1 MRIGAWLATAILSAS
16 PAAAAAQDFP
26 SKPIRVVVPFA
37 PGGADVSL
45 RVMPARLQ
53 ELLGRPIVIDNRPG
67 ADGFVGADMRA
78 RAAPDGYTLRHT
90 SSATIGPAPPVPR
103 TAPFDPLRGF

>member
-45 RVMPARLQ
+45 RAMQARLQ
-53 ELLGRPIVIDNRPG
+53 ALLGQPIVIDNRPG
-67 ADGFVGADMRA
+67 ANGFVGADMAA
-78 RAAPDGYTLRHT
+78 RAAPDGHTLLHPRST
-90 SSATIGPAPPVPR
+90 TLLPAP
-103 TAPFDPLRGF
+103 